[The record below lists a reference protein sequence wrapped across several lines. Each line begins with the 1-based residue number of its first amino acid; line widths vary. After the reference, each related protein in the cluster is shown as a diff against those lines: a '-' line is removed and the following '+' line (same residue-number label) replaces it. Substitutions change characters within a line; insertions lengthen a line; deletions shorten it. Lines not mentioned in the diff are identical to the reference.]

1 MLRYGF
7 AVFFVGIM
15 AVAASHT
22 RTSAADDPVTF
33 SKHVLPILQKNC
45 QSCHRPGQMAPMS
58 LVSYRDARPWARSM
72 KAKVESR
79 QMPPWFADPAHGPFA
94 NDRSL
99 SQKDIETIAKWA
111 DSGATEGD
119 PKDAPAPVNWPADG
133 WQIKPDVIVRG
144 PEFRVPARTK
154 NDVVEWITYLI
165 PSGFTKDTWITSLE
179 IKPSV
184 LEVTHHICFTFVA
197 HRPDAKYY
205 VPNWSE
211 SDRDDEGVAI
221 GGGNPPARQAV
232 GGRSGPGRQP
242 GADVGGGFNCFVP
255 GRDADDYRKFN
266 AGKLIPAGT
275 DISIQVHYTPN
286 GKEIVDRPLI
296 GFTVADKPPAKR
308 WMSYGI
314 VGGGPDFAIP
324 PNEPNYKSPPFDL
337 TFTADVEL
345 VEFMPH
351 MHVRGKSMTYHL
363 VYPDGRDQIV
373 LSVPKYDFNWQLL
386 YQPAKTIRVPK
397 GTRMYVEAYYDNS
410 RANRHNPNPERTVH
424 LGRMTWEEM
433 MAPFFGVLID
443 ANVDP
448 NQVIRLGRFAA
459 IGDGA

>member
-1 MLRYGF
+1 MVRYGIAACLVLACGLF
-7 AVFFVGIM
+7 ANHSG
-15 AVAASHT
+15 
-22 RTSAADDPVTF
+22 TSAADGPVTF
-33 SKHVLPILQKNC
+33 SKDVLPILQKNC

-58 LVSYRDARPWARSM
+58 LVTFRDVRPWARSM
-72 KAKVESR
+72 KTKVESR

-99 SQKDIETIAKWA
+99 SPKDIDTIAKWA
-111 DSGATEGD
+111 DTGALEGD
-119 PKDAPAPVNWPADG
+119 PKDAPPAVEWPVDG
-133 WQIKPDVIVRG
+133 WQIKPDIIVRG

-154 NDVVEWITYLI
+154 NDVVEWVSYLI
-165 PSGFTKDTWITSLE
+165 PSGFTKDTWITTLE

-184 LEVTHHICFTFVA
+184 PEVTHHICATFQT

-205 VPNWSE
+205 VPIWVE
-211 SDRDDEGVAI
+211 SPRDDEGAAI
-221 GGGNPPARQAV
+221 GGNNPPANRV
-232 GGRSGPGRQP
+232 GGRQP

-255 GRDADDYRKFN
+255 GRAADDYRPFG
-266 AGKLIPAGT
+266 AGKLIPAGS
-275 DISIQVHYTPN
+275 DILVQVHYTPN
-286 GKEIVDRPLI
+286 GKEVVDRPLI
-296 GFTVADKPPAKR
+296 GFTAADAPPAKR

-324 PNEPNYKSPPFDL
+324 PNEGNYKSPAFDL

-386 YQPAKTIRVPK
+386 YQPAKPIRVPK

-410 RANRHNPNPERTVH
+410 KANRFNPNPNRTVY

-443 ANVDP
+443 AKTDP
-448 NQVIRLGRFAA
+448 NSVLRLGRFAVQ
-459 IGDGA
+459 GDGA